1 MRGRT
6 AILGLFLVMLPDLS
20 LATDCPDG
28 WMAYNASCYLF
39 AHDSMHYVE
48 AEKFCEHLYSHLVRI
63 DTQEENIFLSSFLA
77 NIKDPYH
84 WIGLT
89 DDVIEG
95 LWKWHDT
102 DQVATFTNWYPG
114 QPDGHR
120 NANCASI
127 RAALKF
133 KWTDQG
139 CQESY
144 KPLCEKA
151 SVY

>member
-48 AEKFCEHLYSHLVRI
+48 AE
-63 DTQEENIFLSSFLA
+63 
-77 NIKDPYH
+77 
-84 WIGLT
+84 
-89 DDVIEG
+89 
-95 LWKWHDT
+95 WHDT